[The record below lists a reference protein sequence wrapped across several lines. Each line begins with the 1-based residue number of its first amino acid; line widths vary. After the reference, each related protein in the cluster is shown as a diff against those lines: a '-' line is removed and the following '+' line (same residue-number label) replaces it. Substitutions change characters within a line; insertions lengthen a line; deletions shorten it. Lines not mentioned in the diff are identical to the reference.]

1 MFRIREKEM
10 GIYVDIRLMEILF
23 NVVGYESSEIQQL
36 VTSGCKEE
44 SVKLGGR
51 LRES

>member
-1 MFRIREKEM
+1 
-10 GIYVDIRLMEILF
+10 METLF

-36 VTSGCKEE
+36 VTSGCKGV
-44 SVKLGGR
+44 SVKHGTG